1 MSLEELH
8 QMEED
13 LLQGIWMLSL
23 ENDVYERYLTRCD
36 PQSLRTIKSILER
49 AKVTRRLTAHF
60 IPRSSRM
67 SFRESIASLHDF
79 ARHSIATT
87 PSMTSIRSAS
97 RFKTPSLQTVG
108 TMTET
113 VKISM
118 AHRITMAKKE
128 VVEMRRKLEQFKL
141 FAKRK
146 KAHMR
151 AEIEEIEVRINEAHE
166 ASEDFQEE
174 VVVKGVDSITGKIP
188 AERVIRFVEE
198 WLRSA
203 NAILERLRLKSAT
216 ARMQIRKA
224 RQQLIQR
231 KELGE
236 TLHAIDFEKLN
247 IENQD
252 NAKMLE
258 EKNLYVID
266 MKRIAGYYHLKLTQH
281 KQKLND
287 LKLKLNEVKQ
297 DILSKQKQMEELE
310 NEHEVVEVKVKRMNS
325 QLKNLLHF
333 MENHTAP
340 EILEFV
346 EIQEQYIGLERT
358 YKLLQRRRNI
368 ERIIFEEYQKQ
379 TQIRKKSGASEDKKK
394 Q

>member
-36 PQSLRTIKSILER
+36 PQSLRK
-49 AKVTRRLTAHF
+49 
-60 IPRSSRM
+60 
-67 SFRESIASLHDF
+67 
-79 ARHSIATT
+79 
-87 PSMTSIRSAS
+87 
-97 RFKTPSLQTVG
+97 
-108 TMTET
+108 
-113 VKISM
+113 
-118 AHRITMAKKE
+118 
-128 VVEMRRKLEQFKL
+128 QFKL

-379 TQIRKKSGASEDKKK
+379 TQIRKKS
-394 Q
+394 